1 MSPDVTDALPGSLRV
16 LRGCSAKIGSGE
28 LCPATQIGKLQ
39 LWGRCAVTGKLVP
52 FPIVDLWIVPKLQFK
67 IASVGIF
74 EDVGVGFRTD
84 DTVFRYRSYLHIR
97 RSGIKIKVQKRKNIY
112 ILDAANPR
120 NKAAP
125 NSYLNLAAMQTSKNI
140 RVIHPR
146 RHYDID
152 LWFVFGGDKRPTT
165 TPVLVSMATRGVSSS
180 RKFNVCGATFV
191 DAGVKLGDVIAQRA
205 PSCQGSLPA
214 LEFIARPFSS
224 TLTSQ
229 MPLGMAVS
237 NMGVKCNGN
246 LFLDPKTVT
255 NNENFKFS
263 KFPQETILTIENTQI
278 SAETSVSDRY
288 LQDLCTHV
296 HGVPACAALSPN
308 IDINRTFEAVTQNL
322 ALQSKQISA
331 PRGN

>member
-1 MSPDVTDALPGSLRV
+1 MSALITELEVATANTNVRSGQIKNNSWLVDSGGGMFMSPDVTDALPGSLRI

-39 LWGRCAVTGKLVP
+39 LWGRCAVTGRLVP

-112 ILDAANPR
+112 ILEAANPR

-125 NSYLNLAAMQTSKNI
+125 NSYLSLAAMQTSKDI

-152 LWFVFGGDKRPTT
+152 LWFVFGGEKRPQT
-165 TPVLVSMATRGVSSS
+165 TPVLVSMATRGVNSS
-180 RKFNVCGATFV
+180 RKFSVCGATFV
-191 DAGVKLGDVIAQRA
+191 DIGVKLGDVIAQRA
-205 PSCQGSLPA
+205 PSCLGSLPA
-214 LEFIARPFSS
+214 LEIIA
-224 TLTSQ
+224 
-229 MPLGMAVS
+229 
-237 NMGVKCNGN
+237 
-246 LFLDPKTVT
+246 
-255 NNENFKFS
+255 
-263 KFPQETILTIENTQI
+263 PQETILTIENTQI
-278 SAETSVSDRY
+278 STGKSVSDRY
-288 LQDLCTHV
+288 LQDLCNHA

-308 IDINRTFEAVTQNL
+308 IDINRTF
-322 ALQSKQISA
+322 
-331 PRGN
+331 